1 MRIVIREEQNE
12 LIIWYIVC
20 FNLIVYICLKG
31 LVEIMEGTKGKKANR
46 HGHILK
52 NKLEALFREN
62 GYMVVPHGVY
72 KKSGNLPDKVVV
84 KNFPFQSI
92 YEHRGKTDFLLM
104 NETLWRR
111 IRIDCRWQQSSG
123 SADAKFPYMY
133 LNAILGYKESE
144 VIFIVDGGGSQPRAR
159 RWLRKVADNHWL
171 VDEKHPKD
179 IRVMTLAQF
188 TDYFKKNLI

>member
-1 MRIVIREEQNE
+1 MAETQRKN
-12 LIIWYIVC
+12 
-20 FNLIVYICLKG
+20 
-31 LVEIMEGTKGKKANR
+31 ANR

-52 NKLEALFREN
+52 NRLERLFEEN
-62 GYMVVPHGVY
+62 GYRVVPHGVY
-72 KKSGNLPDKVVV
+72 KKSGNLPDRLVV

-92 YEHRGKTDFLLM
+92 YEHRGRTDFLLM
-104 NETLWRR
+104 NDRLGRR

-133 LNAILGYKESE
+133 LNAVYGYKEAE

-159 RWLRKVADNHWL
+159 RWLRRMADNRWL
-171 VDEKHPKD
+171 VDESPPKD

-188 TDYFKKNLI
+188 EDYFKENLV

>member
-1 MRIVIREEQNE
+1 MKN
-12 LIIWYIVC
+12 IISQ
-20 FNLIVYICLKG
+20 
-31 LVEIMEGTKGKKANR
+31 GKKAVR

-52 NKLEALFREN
+52 NQLEELFALN
-62 GYMVVPHGVY
+62 GYRVVPHGVY
-72 KKSGNLPDKVVV
+72 KKSGNLPNKLVV

-104 NETLWRR
+104 NDKLGHR

-133 LNAILGYKESE
+133 LNAIYGYKESE
-144 VIFIVDGGGSQPRAR
+144 VIFIIDGGGSQPRAR
-159 RWLRKVADNHWL
+159 RWLRKAADSHWL
-171 VDEKHPKD
+171 VDKEHSKT

-188 TDYFKKNLI
+188 KDYFKKNLV